1 MTPEDPP
8 IRASDAEREQVT
20 ELLKTG
26 AAEGRLTLEELAQR
40 TGAAY
45 EATTRGEL
53 EQLKA
58 DLPAAAPARLPAE
71 RKPRRWFLGI
81 MGGDEISGPLELSG
95 EPTIVNIMGGTD
107 LDLSQA
113 RIEGGQLTLTVV
125 SIMGGSTVRVP
136 QGVRVERSGFSLM
149 GGDEVE
155 SGETAPPAD
164 APVVR
169 VRSFNLMGGSS
180 FKHGPSRRSRRH
192 SLHH

>member
-8 IRASDAEREQVT
+8 IRASDAEREQAT
-20 ELLKTG
+20 ELLKTS
-26 AAEGRLTLEELAQR
+26 AAEGRLTLGELAER
-40 TGAAY
+40 TEAAY
-45 EATTRGEL
+45 GATTRAEL
-53 EQLKA
+53 ERLGA
-58 DLPAAAPARLPAE
+58 DLPAPRREPE

-81 MGGDEISGPLELSG
+81 LGGDKISGPLELAG

-113 RIEGGQLTLTVV
+113 RIERGQLTLTVV

-136 QGVRVERSGFSLM
+136 QGVRVERTGFSLM

-155 SGETAPPAD
+155 SGESAFSPAD

-169 VRSFNLMGGSS
+169 VRSFNLMGGSN
-180 FKHGPSRRSRRH
+180 FRQGPSRRRARAQ
-192 SLHH
+192 LE